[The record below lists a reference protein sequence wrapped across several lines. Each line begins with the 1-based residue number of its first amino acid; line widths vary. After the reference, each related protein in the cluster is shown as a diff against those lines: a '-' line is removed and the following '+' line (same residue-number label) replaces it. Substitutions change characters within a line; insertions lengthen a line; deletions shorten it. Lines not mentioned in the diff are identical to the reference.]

1 MSVRGVVL
9 LAVLGQVVAVF
20 GGCTVTSTPSGDGGT
35 SGSSS
40 GGVTV
45 TCHQDST
52 VTVTCMNAT
61 GWSCTGHDSPEQS
74 QALVCSTGVPDGNK
88 TDYCCTPYDH

>member
-1 MSVRGVVL
+1 MSVVRGVML
-9 LAVLGQVVAVF
+9 FAVF
-20 GGCTVTSTPSGDGGT
+20 VPGIAIGGCTVTSTPSGDGGA

-40 GGVTV
+40 GGTV
-45 TCHQDST
+45 TTCHADST
-52 VTVTCMNAT
+52 VSCTQGSS

-74 QALVCSTGVPDGNK
+74 QALVCSVGTPDGSK